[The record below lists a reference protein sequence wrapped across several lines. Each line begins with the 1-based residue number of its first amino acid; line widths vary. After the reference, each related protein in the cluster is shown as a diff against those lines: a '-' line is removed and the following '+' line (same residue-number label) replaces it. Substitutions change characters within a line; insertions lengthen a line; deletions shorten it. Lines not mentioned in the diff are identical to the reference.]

1 MYVVLAVLT
10 QRDIQ
15 CSVNAQASLGSD
27 TEDESIYSWICLH
40 HIHYLGFASS
50 VLVKT
55 HGLGWLLKGFSSSIW
70 DQHNLLYQ
78 GGEINLGA
86 VGYLRLFAV
95 ELLKFP
101 LRHLSPVLTKLSW
114 KTRCKE
120 QAAGWQQCV
129 FLSSTSSSPLP
140 WRTSFLL
147 TSQDSFWRQLLL

>member
-1 MYVVLAVLT
+1 MLKLLSALT
-10 QRDIQ
+10 QRTNPYAHGSSCTTSTTWVLLPLSWWGHMDYDG
-15 CSVNAQASLGSD
+15 CSEGS
-27 TEDESIYSWICLH
+27 
-40 HIHYLGFASS
+40 SS
-50 VLVKT
+50 V
-55 HGLGWLLKGFSSSIW
+55 W

-120 QAAGWQQCV
+120 QAAGWQQCL

-140 WRTSFLL
+140 LRTSFLL